1 MIKAKISEGGK
12 LVPRPPVIT
21 IMGHVDHGKTSLLD
35 AIRKSNVVAT
45 EAGAITQHIGA
56 YQVEMEGRKITI
68 LDTPGHEAFT
78 AMRARGARA
87 TDIAVLVVAADDGV
101 QPQTIEAVNHAKA
114 AGVPIV
120 VALNKIDKAN
130 ANPDKVKQQL
140 SDQGL
145 VIEEWGG
152 DVICVPVSAK
162 KREGIAELL
171 ENLLLLTDILELKA
185 EVDCPAE
192 GIVVESKMDKNKGP
206 LATLLVQKGM
216 LKVGDFVVIG
226 TMMGKV
232 KAMFNDLGKQLKKAE
247 PATPAVVLGINGVVQ
262 AGDLFIAV
270 SDEREAKILA
280 EKRKIEQ
287 QELASGG
294 KTLSLSDLSA
304 QIGAG
309 VVKDLNIILK
319 TDVQGSIEPI
329 KDSIERQATEQVKAR
344 VIHAGSGNIT
354 ESDVLLALASNAII
368 VGFNTRAEQGAQKM
382 AEMEKI
388 NIRYYNVIYDLIDD
402 VSKAVQGMLEPTY
415 AEVVIGN
422 AEVRAVFDA
431 GKSKKIAG
439 IAIKEGKGARDASVR
454 IMRNNQ
460 KVYDGRINSLRR
472 FKDDVKEVATG
483 FECGI
488 GIEGFSEFQ
497 VGDVLQFYRQERV
510 E

>member
-1 MIKAKISEGGK
+1 MTEEKKKIAARHEGQESKTGVRMLPQVSLPPVVSVKYLADAMGISPIDAIKQLMRMGIMANINQTVDFVIAESIAREFGFRAKRLPATQQMIKAKISEGGK

-101 QPQTIEAVNHAKA
+101 QPQTVEAINHAKA

-130 ANPDKVKQQL
+130 ANPDRVKQQL

-152 DVICVPVSAK
+152 DVICVAVSAK
-162 KREGIAELL
+162 KREGIGELL
-171 ENLLLLTDILELKA
+171 ENLLLLADILELKA
-185 EVDCPAE
+185 EVDCLAE

-206 LATLLVQKGM
+206 LATLLVQKGT
-216 LKVGDFVVIG
+216 LKVGDFVVIS

-262 AGDLFIAV
+262 AGDLFIDV
-270 SDEREAKILA
+270 NDEKGAKALV
-280 EKRKIEQ
+280 EKRK
-287 QELASGG
+287 A
-294 KTLSLSDLSA
+294 
-304 QIGAG
+304 
-309 VVKDLNIILK
+309 
-319 TDVQGSIEPI
+319 
-329 KDSIERQATEQVKAR
+329 RQ
-344 VIHAGSGNIT
+344 
-354 ESDVLLALASNAII
+354 
-368 VGFNTRAEQGAQKM
+368 
-382 AEMEKI
+382 
-388 NIRYYNVIYDLIDD
+388 
-402 VSKAVQGMLEPTY
+402 
-415 AEVVIGN
+415 
-422 AEVRAVFDA
+422 
-431 GKSKKIAG
+431 
-439 IAIKEGKGARDASVR
+439 
-454 IMRNNQ
+454 
-460 KVYDGRINSLRR
+460 
-472 FKDDVKEVATG
+472 
-483 FECGI
+483 
-488 GIEGFSEFQ
+488 
-497 VGDVLQFYRQERV
+497 
-510 E
+510 